1 MCGFERIDCDFKCGQ
16 KIQRNRLKAHQ
27 INTCSKRM
35 ISCSYCA
42 RDFTADTL
50 QSHHTKCPRFPVPCP
65 FRCGLKSASNG
76 PDGVGKF
83 ESLDNDFSNLALSSP
98 NDFSNLAL
106 ASPNDFLN
114 LALASPNDFSN
125 LALAGLHVLQIW
137 PYQVYTFANL
147 AQTSLYFLQI
157 WS

>member
-1 MCGFERIDCDFKCGQ
+1 MAYLKILTNILFFYSKDFTGSIIEDHLCGFERIDCDFKCGQ

-83 ESLDNDFSNLALSSP
+83 ESLDNNFSNLALSSV
-98 NDFSNLAL
+98 NDF
-106 ASPNDFLN
+106 
-114 LALASPNDFSN
+114 
-125 LALAGLHVLQIW
+125 QIW
-137 PYQVYTFANL
+137 PLGICRRSTVDPYRSWL
-147 AQTSLYFLQI
+147 
-157 WS
+157 

>member
-35 ISCSYCA
+35 ISCSYCT

-83 ESLDNDFSNLALSSP
+83 ESLDNDFSNLALSSLNHYQIWP
-98 NDFSNLAL
+98 HQVLNIFKFGSSKSTRFASLAL
-106 ASPNDFLN
+106 ESLN
-114 LALASPNDFSN
+114 F
-125 LALAGLHVLQIW
+125 LQIW
-137 PYQVYTFANL
+137 P
-147 AQTSLYFLQI
+147 
-157 WS
+157 

>member
-83 ESLDNDFSNLALSSP
+83 ESLDNDFAILALIGLNKFKIWPLQVYNFCKFGPSKSKR
-98 NDFSNLAL
+98 FASLAL
-106 ASPNDFLN
+106 ASLQP
-114 LALASPNDFSN
+114 
-125 LALAGLHVLQIW
+125 LQIW
-137 PYQVYTFANL
+137 P
-147 AQTSLYFLQI
+147 
-157 WS
+157 

>member
-83 ESLDNDFSNLALSSP
+83 ESLDNDFSNLALSSLNHYQIWP
-98 NDFSNLAL
+98 HQVLNIFKFGSSKSTRFASLAL
-106 ASPNDFLN
+106 ESLN
-114 LALASPNDFSN
+114 F
-125 LALAGLHVLQIW
+125 LQIW
-137 PYQVYTFANL
+137 P
-147 AQTSLYFLQI
+147 
-157 WS
+157 